1 LLVLTAKGKTEKREP
16 SALNSASVG
25 IRGHN
30 HTPICRELKGG
41 TATMWIHGPGRGTLV
56 VVDYVVLALFWE

>member
-1 LLVLTAKGKTEKREP
+1 LLVLTAKGKTAKREP

-30 HTPICRELKGG
+30 HTPICRKLMEL
-41 TATMWIHGPGRGTLV
+41 TVAV
-56 VVDYVVLALFWE
+56 